1 MKTVYISDIT
11 LREIANKRAAAL
23 SFKERVEIARTLDRL
38 CVDTVELPVIKDE
51 KADVLSNKTIAAVV
65 KSATLSAT
73 TGLSEES
80 VEMTWESVKSAKKP
94 KLNIIVPVSAVQ
106 MEYICHMKAPAV
118 LELVKKLVAKART
131 FTTHVGFTAMDA
143 TRAERGFLYE
153 VIAAALES
161 GASAVALCDSAG
173 VMTPF
178 ETAEFIKDI
187 RKNVPAVEKCYLGV
201 ELADTMKMATACA
214 AAAVEAGACVV
225 KTSITSM
232 NVPRTEDFA
241 AFMKNR
247 GESMGLTCALHT
259 TELERAAA
267 QLKWMLKSEKSGSAH
282 FESSAGEN
290 KTGITLTA
298 KDDIGE
304 MIKVVRH
311 LGYELSEEDNAKVYE
326 AFQRIA
332 AKKPFVSTKELD
344 AIVASAAMQVPSAY
358 HIDSYVITCGNAISA
373 MANLTLEKDGRK
385 LQGVCMGDG
394 PIDAAFRT
402 IEQIIGHHYELD
414 DFQIQSVTEGRE
426 AMGSALVKLRSGGKL
441 YSGNGIST
449 DVIGASI
456 RAYISALNKI
466 VYEEN

>member
-1 MKTVYISDIT
+1 
-11 LREIANKRAAAL
+11 
-23 SFKERVEIARTLDRL
+23 
-38 CVDTVELPVIKDE
+38 
-51 KADVLSNKTIAAVV
+51 
-65 KSATLSAT
+65 
-73 TGLSEES
+73 
-80 VEMTWESVKSAKKP
+80 
-94 KLNIIVPVSAVQ
+94 
-106 MEYICHMKAPAV
+106 
-118 LELVKKLVAKART
+118 VAKART

-290 KTGITLTA
+290 KTHGTGHRAGVAL
-298 KDDIGE
+298 
-304 MIKVVRH
+304 
-311 LGYELSEEDNAKVYE
+311 LS
-326 AFQRIA
+326 QR
-332 AKKPFVSTKELD
+332 P
-344 AIVASAAMQVPSAY
+344 
-358 HIDSYVITCGNAISA
+358 
-373 MANLTLEKDGRK
+373 
-385 LQGVCMGDG
+385 GD
-394 PIDAAFRT
+394 
-402 IEQIIGHHYELD
+402 L
-414 DFQIQSVTEGRE
+414 
-426 AMGSALVKLRSGGKL
+426 LRQRP
-441 YSGNGIST
+441 
-449 DVIGASI
+449 VIGADAAGGVVQQRLPHHGKAPSAALFHAPAGGVLHLMAAGGAEVDLVQALLLEEHRVSQMGNGTGERPVGTH
-456 RAYISALNKI
+456 RADPA
-466 VYEEN
+466 VGGQTHEAAPVFEVA